1 MVASG
6 RLRGPGTERLAEGSA
21 RGDQEHHAEAG
32 SPQEG
37 VGLSPSQSLQAWRG
51 LRKGPEGRDK
61 APP

>member
-1 MVASG
+1 M
-6 RLRGPGTERLAEGSA
+6 ERLAEGSA

-37 VGLSPSQSLQAWRG
+37 VGLSPSQSLQAWHG